1 MKPRVSVIIP
11 TYNSAFII
19 EKCLQS
25 IFSCTQ
31 NLDYEIIIVDN
42 NSQDATKEIV
52 KKFVATH
59 PQTRL
64 LERAENLGYGRALNF
79 GSLNANGEF
88 FVFMNPDVILKNNA
102 IYLMLKKIESG
113 NYILAAP
120 ILLDVAGKKQIS
132 VWTNFPSPINLLF
145 EYSMFN
151 GFLKKLGVKNFP
163 FYIYDYN
170 PKSEK
175 SPKILSG
182 AMWLIRKQDFE
193 QIGGFDKNI
202 FLYYEDTDFCR
213 RLYVKNP
220 RSMVWVGNAEVVHLE
235 GKSSNAASEVV
246 LYNSFWSMFYYLK
259 KHYPH
264 WQVIVFKI
272 FIWCISLV
280 DVFVLSLAGIFMRL
294 QPNLA
299 RRRNE
304 YSYFLK
310 NNKKFSI

>member
-1 MKPRVSVIIP
+1 MSVKASIIIP
-11 TYNSAFII
+11 TFNSASVID
-19 EKCLQS
+19 KCLQS

-31 NLDYEIIIVDN
+31 NLDYEIIVVDN

-52 KKFVATH
+52 KKFAAAH

-64 LERAENLGYGRALNF
+64 LERTENLGYGRALNF
-79 GSLNANGEF
+79 GSANANGEF
-88 FVFMNPDVILKNNA
+88 LVFMNSDVILKNNV

-113 NYILAAP
+113 NYVLAAP
-120 ILLDVAGKKQIS
+120 ILLDAAGKKQIS

-163 FYIYDYN
+163 SYIYDYN
-170 PKSEK
+170 PNPEK
-175 SPKILSG
+175 SPKVLSG

-193 QIGGFDKNI
+193 VLAGFDKNI
-202 FLYYEDTDFCR
+202 FLFYEDTDFCR
-213 RLYVKNP
+213 KLFTQNSKV
-220 RSMVWVGNAEVVHLE
+220 MVLVSDAEAIHLE
-235 GKSSNAASEVV
+235 GKSSNAASEVI

-259 KHYPH
+259 KYYPH
-264 WQVIVFKI
+264 WQVLVFKI

-280 DVFVLSLAGIFMRL
+280 NSLVLSLAGIFARL
-294 QPNLA
+294 GPNLA
-299 RRRNE
+299 RRRRE
-304 YSYFLK
+304 YAYFLK

>member
-1 MKPRVSVIIP
+1 MKSKISIIIP
-11 TYNSAFII
+11 TYNSASAI

-42 NSQDATKEIV
+42 NSQDATKEIA
-52 KKFVATH
+52 KKFAAVH

-88 FVFMNPDVILKNNA
+88 LVFMNPDVILKNNV
-102 IYLMLKKIESG
+102 IYLMLKEIENG
-113 NYILAAP
+113 NHILAAP
-120 ILLDVAGKKQIS
+120 TLLDAVGKRQIS
-132 VWTNFPSPINLLF
+132 VWANFPSPSNLLF

-151 GFLKKLGVKNFP
+151 GFLKKSGIKKFP

-170 PKSEK
+170 PKSRK
-175 SPKILSG
+175 APKALSG
-182 AMWLIRKQDFE
+182 AMWLIKKQDFE
-193 QIGGFDKNI
+193 ALAGFDKNF

-213 RLYVKNP
+213 RLYIQNYKA
-220 RSMVWVGNAEVVHLE
+220 MVLVGDAEATHLE
-235 GKSSNAASEVV
+235 GKSSDAALEIV

-259 KHYPH
+259 KYYPH
-264 WQVIVFKI
+264 WQVLIFKI

-280 DVFVLSLAGIFMRL
+280 DVFVLSLAGIFARL
-294 QPNLA
+294 GPNLT
-299 RRRNE
+299 RRRRE
-304 YSYFLK
+304 YAYFLF
-310 NNKKFSI
+310 NALKF